1 MKQTLIRLNVG
12 MSEEL
17 GTVPVAD
24 YAIERVPPISAF
36 HRILQDVF
44 PYMVSDLTEF
54 LQHPEAEAVRAPP
67 VMQRAMGAIED
78 APAGEGFTYCMI

>member
-17 GTVPVAD
+17 GTEAD
-24 YAIERVPPISAF
+24 YPIERVPPISAF
-36 HRILQDVF
+36 HRVLQDVF

-67 VMQRAMGAIED
+67 VMQRAMGAMEE